1 MKIEEAYQT
10 LDRIEKTLK
19 ELRDGETQ
27 LERTMLRIRIAQ
39 AELGN
44 LKQFIKYEV
53 KRMISETILSAVAI
67 AMLFVVLFA

>member
-1 MKIEEAYQT
+1 MFRMKIKEAYQT

-27 LERTMLRIRIAQ
+27 LERTMLRLRIAQ

-44 LKQFIKYEV
+44 LKQYIKYEV
-53 KRMISETILSAVAI
+53 KKND
-67 AMLFVVLFA
+67 